1 MKDKGVYQSGW
12 DTERQKRFDMLS
24 ADELAG
30 KLNEAERREYV
41 QLTVELE
48 AEERQRLTPTLEQM
62 RREQAALR
70 RKVRLAQDSNERL
83 AILVAQQEQML
94 TDARQTLNDLQR
106 RHQIIRETFYR
117 VTGEVLAPA
126 A

>member
-83 AILVAQQEQML
+83 AVLVAQQEQML
-94 TDARQTLNDLQR
+94 VEYR
-106 RHQIIRETFYR
+106 RRN
-117 VTGEVLAPA
+117 
-126 A
+126 